1 MRRPIRYLWVHLPFV
16 AAIALIPAAVLSA
29 GWWWWVR
36 AQAEAEVRSNQAAI
50 VRTFAALQEA
60 RHRERLASVEALA
73 AEIEVSG
80 ALRRPDR
87 AQALVER
94 ARPLAAAL
102 RAWVVTVDG
111 RLMASSPA
119 AGLDGRSTI
128 ARPDGGGPYFREAL
142 QREAPVVSS
151 LLEDPESGR
160 PVVVI
165 AAPVRQDGRVAAVA
179 AMAFELDLFASGLVG
194 NTPFTFGRLF
204 MLDRAGNAL
213 HFDRLRGSLVI
224 DSWRDWPLSSM
235 PAEAGGSR
243 VIAVAGEP
251 RVVTWEPIPG
261 LGMVVGMEARR
272 LEVLAAASRPP
283 GPPLLA
289 AGTVAVLIS
298 VVAGVLATRFGAG
311 QLDRLRRYLD
321 ALGTAHGPA
330 DLPPPRFRIRELA
343 EVARHGQTMAGAI
356 RQRGQQVEILR
367 TLDLA
372 LARLSRPEEVIR
384 EAGPRV
390 VSLLGFDA
398 AAVLLLDA
406 DRKSLRLFHAVGLP
420 EAVTSRLERVPVSAV
435 VWARALIERRVVV
448 LQTGS
453 HPDEDASGVR
463 PGLAAHG
470 LGLVVS
476 VPLLAFNDVHGV
488 LTLASRRPLEPS
500 AATLDLL
507 ASIGTQIAGA
517 LVHARQLEQRAHQER
532 LAALGRLAAGIAHE
546 LKNPLAVIDARLQLL
561 RRESDALGG
570 PAARHLAS
578 LEEASEWM
586 KRIMHGLSTYAKP
599 ARSEPQLLDA
609 RELLSATRE
618 LVAYDARKAG
628 VTVEVEIQGEP
639 PAVLADR
646 SEMMQ
651 VLVNLATNAIQAME
665 PGGGRLTLRAAAAQD
680 AAGRTATVIEVSDTG
695 PGIPEDRRERIWE
708 PFYTTKPDGTG
719 LGLSIVRALVAK
731 QPAAWIDME
740 TRAGVGT
747 TFRITLHA
755 SP

>member
-1 MRRPIRYLWVHLPFV
+1 
-16 AAIALIPAAVLSA
+16 
-29 GWWWWVR
+29 
-36 AQAEAEVRSNQAAI
+36 
-50 VRTFAALQEA
+50 
-60 RHRERLASVEALA
+60 
-73 AEIEVSG
+73 
-80 ALRRPDR
+80 
-87 AQALVER
+87 
-94 ARPLAAAL
+94 
-102 RAWVVTVDG
+102 
-111 RLMASSPA
+111 
-119 AGLDGRSTI
+119 
-128 ARPDGGGPYFREAL
+128 
-142 QREAPVVSS
+142 
-151 LLEDPESGR
+151 
-160 PVVVI
+160 
-165 AAPVRQDGRVAAVA
+165 
-179 AMAFELDLFASGLVG
+179 
-194 NTPFTFGRLF
+194 
-204 MLDRAGNAL
+204 
-213 HFDRLRGSLVI
+213 
-224 DSWRDWPLSSM
+224 
-235 PAEAGGSR
+235 
-243 VIAVAGEP
+243 
-251 RVVTWEPIPG
+251 
-261 LGMVVGMEARR
+261 
-272 LEVLAAASRPP
+272 
-283 GPPLLA
+283 
-289 AGTVAVLIS
+289 
-298 VVAGVLATRFGAG
+298 
-311 QLDRLRRYLD
+311 
-321 ALGTAHGPA
+321 
-330 DLPPPRFRIRELA
+330 
-343 EVARHGQTMAGAI
+343 
-356 RQRGQQVEILR
+356 
-367 TLDLA
+367 
-372 LARLSRPEEVIR
+372 
-384 EAGPRV
+384 

-420 EAVTSRLERVPVSAV
+420 EAVTSRLERVPASAV

-695 PGIPEDRRERIWE
+695 PRIPEDRRERIWE